1 MSLPVPAQPQALQA
15 GQAAQGLQV
24 LPLGQGPAV
33 AAAPLV
39 TPEQKLELLE
49 FWRSVVKRKWAVLA
63 LGLVVAVL
71 AGVVAY
77 SLTPIY
83 RAAGTLLIE
92 PGKAK
97 VLSIDEVYSTGSQ
110 REHYQTQIEILR
122 SREVAERV
130 VRSLKLTEHPEFDAR
145 QARGG
150 WVQQARQALGMGAA
164 APAAAWTQEQLENRA
179 VAVLRAGLSVEP
191 VRGSQLVRIGFES
204 PDPALA
210 ARVVNAV
217 ANEYIDADRDSRF
230 KLTQDVSNFLQDRLT
245 TLRER
250 LAQSE
255 KALQQ
260 YRDEKGIVSLGGSAQ
275 AISGQQISGVT
286 EKLAEARSRRATAQV
301 AFEQAR
307 AARPESYGEIPAVA
321 RDPVVATTLQQR
333 SQVARQLATLQ
344 ETLGSA
350 HFKVL
355 QAQADLAEIDR
366 VLAQQSAMV
375 VATLQRE
382 FEAARETEVALERLL
397 GTAAGGVQAVNR
409 QEFQLGVLEREV
421 AANRQLFE
429 MFMNRAKETN
439 LAGDVQAAVARVI
452 DTAVAPGAP
461 VRPNKSQIILVAAVL
476 ALLAGAAAAI
486 LLDRLDNT
494 IKGADDAET
503 RLQLPVLTALPAVA
517 SHERAQMARMFMDES
532 HSHYAE
538 GIRTA
543 RTGVLLSS
551 LDVPHK
557 ILLVTS
563 TLPGEG
569 KTTVAVNLALA
580 HAQTKSTLLIDA
592 DMRRSQAARAL
603 GVPGSHKGLTN
614 LVAGNAPVDECLV
627 AIKDSNLLVLPVGDL
642 PPNPLELLLSQRF
655 KDVLAQLS
663 ERFEMVIIDSPP
675 VELVSEALVLAPQ
688 ATSVAFVVK
697 AMSTPAPLV
706 RKSITRLQRAGGNIL
721 GTIVNHLDFEHA
733 QRYYGEYGSYG
744 SYGGYG
750 TYNAAPQIA
759 AGGSEQRKAAET
771 TV

>member
-1 MSLPVPAQPQALQA
+1 MSLPVPAQPQGLQPALQPPA
-15 GQAAQGLQV
+15 LAVQPPPGLA
-24 LPLGQGPAV
+24 PLGFSVSA
-33 AAAPLV
+33 
-39 TPEQKLELLE
+39 EQKLELLE
-49 FWRSVVKRKWAVLA
+49 YWRSIVKRKWPI
-63 LGLVVAVL
+63 LGLGLIVAVL
-71 AGVVAY
+71 AAMVAY
-77 SLTPIY
+77 SLTPVY
-83 RAAGTLLIE
+83 SSTATVLIE
-92 PGKAK
+92 AGKGK
-97 VLSIDEVYSTGSQ
+97 VVSIEEVYSAGPQ
-110 REHYQTQIEILR
+110 REHYQTQVEILK
-122 SREVAERV
+122 SREVAQRV
-130 VRSLKLTEHPEFDAR
+130 VRALKLHEHPDFDPR
-145 QARGG
+145 QAVPG
-150 WVQQARQALGMGAA
+150 WRQQLKGLLGMGQ
-164 APAAAWTQEQLENRA
+164 APQAQLTEADA
-179 VAVLRAGLSVEP
+179 VDAVTKAVMESSSVSP
-191 VRGSQLVRIGFES
+191 VRLSQLVRVSFQHT
-204 PDPALA
+204 DPALA
-210 ARVVNAV
+210 ARVANAL
-217 ANEYIDADRDSRF
+217 AAAYIDSDRDSRF
-230 KLTQDVSNFLQDRLT
+230 RLTQEVSTFLQDRLT
-245 TLRER
+245 DLRSR

-255 KALQQ
+255 QALQA
-260 YRDEKGIVSLGGSAQ
+260 YREQRGIVSLSGSAQ
-275 AISGQQISGVT
+275 AVTAQQIT
-286 EKLAEARSRRATAQV
+286 ETTQRLADARSRRAQLEATYA
-301 AFEQAR
+301 QAR
-307 AARPESYGEIPAVA
+307 DTPPARYGEIPMVA
-321 RDPVVATTLQQR
+321 RDPVIADTLKQR
-333 SQVARQLATLQ
+333 TAVARNLQVLQ
-344 ETLGSA
+344 ETLGSE
-350 HFKVL
+350 HFRVQ
-355 QAQADLAEIDR
+355 QAMADLAEIDR
-366 VLAQQSAMV
+366 VLAGQSSNI
-375 VATLQRE
+375 VASLKRE
-382 FEAARETEVALERLL
+382 AEAARETEQALDRIL
-397 GTAAGGVQAVNR
+397 AGATGNVQTVNR
-409 QEFQLGVLEREV
+409 EEFQLGVLEREV

-439 LAGDVQAAVARVI
+439 LAGDVQAAVARVVDAAVPPTLPI
-452 DTAVAPGAP
+452 KPRKGQIVAVAT
-461 VRPNKSQIILVAAVL
+461 LL
-476 ALLAGAAAAI
+476 ALLLGALAVVV
-486 LLDRLDNT
+486 LDRLDNT

-517 SHERAQMARMFMDES
+517 GHERLQMARIFMDES

-557 ILLVTS
+557 VLLVTS

-614 LVAGNAPVDECLV
+614 LVAGSAAVEECLV

-759 AGGSEQRKAAET
+759 AGSKAAKAAET
-771 TV
+771 AV

>member
-1 MSLPVPAQPQALQA
+1 M
-15 GQAAQGLQV
+15 